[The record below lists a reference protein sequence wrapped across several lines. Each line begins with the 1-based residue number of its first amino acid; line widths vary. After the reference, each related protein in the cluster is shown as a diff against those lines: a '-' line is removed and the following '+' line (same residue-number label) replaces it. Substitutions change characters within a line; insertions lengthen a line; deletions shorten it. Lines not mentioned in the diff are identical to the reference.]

1 MDLKV
6 PYVSVQKKEDAYNAA
21 KKLVPE
27 ALAKFGVKADVKQ
40 DDGACKL
47 VAKGSGF
54 EAQIQFVDGEAHVKV
69 DLGLLLRPLKGK
81 VLEALERQIKK
92 VV

>member
-6 PYVSVQKKEDAYNAA
+6 PYANVTDKKVAYEAA

-27 ALAKFGVKADVKQ
+27 ALAKFGVKADVML
-40 DDGACKL
+40 DDANTKL
-47 VAKGSGF
+47 SAKGVGF
-54 EAQIQFVDGEAHVKV
+54 EALIIFSDTEAQLKV
-69 DLGLLLRPLKGK
+69 DLGFLLKPLKGK
-81 VLEALERQIKK
+81 VIEVLEKQIKK

>member
-6 PYVSVQKKEDAYNAA
+6 PYANVTDKKQAYEAA

-27 ALAKFGVKADVKQ
+27 ALAKFGVKAEVQQ
-40 DDGACKL
+40 DDGACRL
-47 VAKGSGF
+47 SAKGTGF
-54 EAQIQFVDGEAHVKV
+54 AAEILFTDADAQLKV
-69 DLGLLLRPLKGK
+69 DLGFLLKPMKGK
-81 VLEALERQIKK
+81 VLEVLERQIKK